1 MVRADSTGSTER
13 RTMFNTRAALAA
25 LAAMA
30 VAAAGCG
37 SESQDLQAAA
47 ATTAMGSGPAIATK
61 LDGLYGAERDRRT
74 LRNGLAPLDPPVRLP
89 GGWWT
94 LRIDGRTQRL
104 VISHPGRGDFTERIT
119 AVEGS
124 EIRLAPSVAC
134 EQRGLGRTQPA
145 RLAWF
150 KSGAYLRF
158 QAINVPCLTTNVL
171 LTTTLWHKG

>member
-13 RTMFNTRAALAA
+13 RTMFPNRVALAA
-25 LAAMA
+25 VAAMA
-30 VAAAGCG
+30 FAAAGCG
-37 SESQDLQAAA
+37 SESQGPQSAAA
-47 ATTAMGSGPAIATK
+47 ATTVGSGPAVTTK
-61 LDGLYGAERDRRT
+61 LDGLYGAERDRRK
-74 LRNGLAPLDPPVRLP
+74 LRNGLAPLDPPLRLP

-104 VISHPGRGDFTERIT
+104 VISHPGTGDFTERIT
-119 AVEGS
+119 AVEDS

-150 KSGAYLRF
+150 KAGAYLRF
-158 QAINVPCLTTNVL
+158 QAIDVPCLTTNVL
-171 LTTTLWHKG
+171 LTTTLWLKG

>member
-1 MVRADSTGSTER
+1 MSPNRVVLTAV
-13 RTMFNTRAALAA
+13 AV
-25 LAAMA
+25 MA

-37 SESQDLQAAA
+37 SESPDMQSAA
-47 ATTAMGSGPAIATK
+47 ATTSVDSGPAVTTK
-61 LDGLYGAERDRRT
+61 LDGLYGAERDRRI

-89 GGWWT
+89 AGWWT
-94 LRIDGRTQRL
+94 LRIDGKSRRL
-104 VISHPGRGDFTERIT
+104 VISHPGTGDFTERIT

-150 KSGAYLRF
+150 KSGADLRF
-158 QAINVPCLTTNVL
+158 QAIDVPCLTTNVL
-171 LTTTLWHKG
+171 LTTTRWLKG

>member
-1 MVRADSTGSTER
+1 
-13 RTMFNTRAALAA
+13 
-25 LAAMA
+25 MA

-37 SESQDLQAAA
+37 SESQDLQSGAVIATAA
-47 ATTAMGSGPAIATK
+47 GGPPVTTK

-94 LRIDGRTQRL
+94 LRIDGNHRRL
-104 VISHPGRGDFTERIT
+104 VISHPGMGDFTERIT

-134 EQRGLGRTQPA
+134 EERGLGRTQPA

-150 KSGAYLRF
+150 TSGAYLRF
-158 QAINVPCLTTNVL
+158 QAIDVPCLTTNVL
-171 LTTTLWHKG
+171 LTTTSWLKG

>member
-1 MVRADSTGSTER
+1 
-13 RTMFNTRAALAA
+13 MFPNRVVLTAV
-25 LAAMA
+25 AAMA
-30 VAAAGCG
+30 VAAAGCASEPQDVG
-37 SESQDLQAAA
+37 SAA
-47 ATTAMGSGPAIATK
+47 ATTTVGSRPAVTTK
-61 LDGLYGAERDRRT
+61 LDGIYGAERDRRT

-94 LRIDGRTQRL
+94 LRIDGKSQRL
-104 VISHPGRGDFTERIT
+104 VISHPGTGDFTERIT

-158 QAINVPCLTTNVL
+158 QAIDVPCLTTNVL
-171 LTTTLWHKG
+171 LTTTLWLKG